1 MSPGEPYP
9 YLAIVRNLLLALGMF
24 VALFLAVFWT
34 PGLVLGIFATAYA
47 ADSNALSQL
56 IDRRRRLRD
65 VRDAA
70 RIVNGGWTDSA
81 AARP

>member
-9 YLAIVRNLLLALGMF
+9 HLAIVRNLLVSLGLFM
-24 VALFLAVFWT
+24 ALFLAVFWT
-34 PGLVLGIFATAYA
+34 PGLVLGLFATAYA
-47 ADSNALSQL
+47 ADSNALSQMV
-56 IDRRRRLRD
+56 DRRRRLRD

-70 RIVNGGWTDSA
+70 RVVQGGWTDSA